1 MSINNNLEKLPIEN
15 ELLHQDFEI
24 NLTKEELSNLIEIM
38 PDTSFTIIH
47 NPILFDTSSFI
58 CKINNQ
64 WLFWHGVEKT
74 LTNFD
79 WVKDMDEILNSD
91 DLNYN
96 SDSINQ
102 NWFASDDNSWNI
114 DAELDILNYLP
125 PYCVPKSLS
134 LIDIQDSF
142 NEKDLKVR
150 KDIVAYLNTLQLNS
164 DNSLI
169 ANSLLKII
177 KKSYSLK

>member
-1 MSINNNLEKLPIEN
+1 
-15 ELLHQDFEI
+15 
-24 NLTKEELSNLIEIM
+24 
-38 PDTSFTIIH
+38 
-47 NPILFDTSSFI
+47 
-58 CKINNQ
+58 
-64 WLFWHGVEKT
+64 
-74 LTNFD
+74 
-79 WVKDMDEILNSD
+79 MDEILNSD

-169 ANSLLKII
+169 ANF
-177 KKSYSLK
+177 Y